1 MTKSTAASQDES
13 VTLRVNRPI
22 GAVLSVRVPRQLAI
36 AVDEFARERS
46 LSMSE
51 VVRDA
56 LETYFARPALVAT
69 FGLYGSVSK
78 GGLNLNAP
86 TVPWFE
92 PTRGGAQT
100 QTGKYALLV

>member
-1 MTKSTAASQDES
+1 MNKSAADNQEG
-13 VTLRVNRPI
+13 VTLRVNRPV

-56 LETYFARPALVAT
+56 LETYFARPTLIAT
-69 FGLYGSVSK
+69 FSLYGSVSQ
-78 GGLNLNAP
+78 GGLSLNAA
-86 TVPWFE
+86 TVTFIE

-100 QTGKYALLV
+100 QTEEHPLLA